1 MSREVFAHR
10 QIICGFQSPFLASK
24 VLRCSSSKLFK
35 NSVTSKSL
43 RISLVLLLLKKI
55 STGSLF
61 SDIFKKN
68 YRFIYNTPSYILTQI
83 PSILTIITEKYTKY
97 EYKLERDFIYKD
109 FQVHFVPI
117 VHPLGKLFL

>member
-24 VLRCSSSKLFK
+24 VLRCSKLFK

-68 YRFIYNTPSYILTQI
+68 YRFIYNTQSYILTQI

-97 EYKLERDFIYKD
+97 EYKLERDFIYTD

-117 VHPLGKLFL
+117 VHPLRKLFL